1 MKHYVTDTM
10 GLIRHLAK
18 SKKLGKNA
26 SKIFE
31 EADIGGC
38 VIFIPAMVLME
49 ILYLSEKNRISTTLP
64 DVTQLV
70 QNSTNY
76 RIYPI
81 TAEVVLKAKEITDI
95 PELHDRIIAA
105 TAVLLGLGLISRDS
119 VIGKSTFLTTML
131 VAGNNI
137 MATPEMKDQQENKAN
152 RRCQ

>member
-1 MKHYVTDTM
+1 MKYYVTDTM

-18 SKKLGKNA
+18 SEQLGKNA

-31 EADIGGC
+31 EVDTGNC
-38 VIFIPAMVLME
+38 VVFIPVMVLME

-76 RIYPI
+76 QIYPI
-81 TAEVVLKAKEITDI
+81 TTEIILKAKEITDI

-105 TAVLLGLGLISRDS
+105 TAVLLGLDLISRDS
-119 VIGKSTFLTTML
+119 VIGKSALVTT
-131 VAGNNI
+131 I
-137 MATPEMKDQQENKAN
+137 W
-152 RRCQ
+152 

>member
-1 MKHYVTDTM
+1 MKQYVTDTT

-18 SKKLGKNA
+18 SKKQGKNA

-31 EADIGGC
+31 EADRGGC
-38 VIFIPAMVLME
+38 VVFIPVMVLME

-64 DVTQLV
+64 DVTKLV
-70 QNSTNY
+70 QSSTNY

-105 TAVLLGLGLISRDS
+105 TAVLLGLDLISKDS
-119 VIGKSTFLTTML
+119 VIGESAFLKT
-131 VAGNNI
+131 I
-137 MATPEMKDQQENKAN
+137 W
-152 RRCQ
+152 

>member
-1 MKHYVTDTM
+1 MKQYITDTT
-10 GLIRHLAK
+10 GLIRHLGK

-26 SKIFE
+26 RKIFE
-31 EADIGGC
+31 EADRGGC
-38 VIFIPAMVLME
+38 VVFIPVMVLME

-81 TAEVVLKAKEITDI
+81 TGEVVLKAKEITDI

-105 TAVLLGLGLISRDS
+105 TAVLLGCSLISKDG
-119 VIGKSTFLTTML
+119 VIGKSAFLKT
-131 VAGNNI
+131 I
-137 MATPEMKDQQENKAN
+137 W
-152 RRCQ
+152 